1 MAKIISYEYSRKTL
15 SAQPCF
21 VWRNLKHWLTIKV
34 MENQERHRAIVELLR
49 AEARQGLVPFVRC
62 VELALY
68 HPQWGYYQANRER
81 VGKSAGTDFTT
92 AAALGSMFGELIASA
107 AETLVGTTLDYALV
121 EMGAEPG
128 QKHFETVREKF
139 SEIKT
144 LRLGNKINLPS
155 KCILVA
161 NELLDAQ
168 PFNRFIFTNGNWR
181 ELAVRVD
188 GAELTVEPL
197 PEFSSAL
204 TKEFAS
210 TLPESTEGWI
220 IDAPLAAETLCR
232 EILNQPWQGAV
243 IFLDYGKTVAQCLES
258 SPSGTARSYHR
269 HQMSGDILTQLGS
282 QDLTCHVLWDR
293 VTSVFIE
300 QGMKNV
306 QLDRQEAFFVRYAGR
321 EMERI
326 ALSGS
331 TDLTSRLR
339 ALTHP
344 AHFGAKFQVLHGIR

>member
-1 MAKIISYEYSRKTL
+1 
-15 SAQPCF
+15 
-21 VWRNLKHWLTIKV
+21 

-81 VGKSAGTDFTT
+81 VGKSSGTDFTT
-92 AAALGSMFGELIASA
+92 AAALGILFGELIASA
-107 AETLVGTTLDYALV
+107 AETLVGNTRDYVLV

-128 QKHFETVREKF
+128 QKHFDTVRDRF

-144 LRLGNKINLPS
+144 IRLGDKINLPP

-168 PFNRFIFTNGNWR
+168 PFNRFIFTHGNWR

-197 PEFSSAL
+197 PEFSSTEAQ
-204 TKEFAS
+204 EFAS
-210 TLPESTEGWI
+210 ALPESTDGWI
-220 IDAPLAAETLCR
+220 IDAPLAAEKLCR
-232 EILNQPWQGAV
+232 EILKQPWQGAV

-258 SPSGTARSYHR
+258 SPAGTARSYYR
-269 HQMSGDILTQLGS
+269 HQMSADILSQLGS

-293 VTSVFIE
+293 ITSVW
-300 QGMKNV
+300 MCNST
-306 QLDRQEAFFVRYAGR
+306 VRR
-321 EMERI
+321 PF
-326 ALSGS
+326 L
-331 TDLTSRLR
+331 
-339 ALTHP
+339 
-344 AHFGAKFQVLHGIR
+344 